1 MASERLQR
9 QIDRLLDEAE
19 EAITR
24 FDWAALFQRAQAVL
38 AMDPENRDALA
49 FLATA
54 ERALATAAALP
65 SSPPSTSMPIASPAA
80 TTDQP
85 LSPEESTYNGEFLGG
100 IKLAACGSVRASH

>member
-1 MASERLQR
+1 MAGERLQR

-24 FDWAALFQRAQAVL
+24 FDWDALFQRAQAVL

-54 ERALATAAALP
+54 EVAEQGAFFEAGLPFDRAIHL
-65 SSPPSTSMPIASPAA
+65 TS
-80 TTDQP
+80 
-85 LSPEESTYNGEFLGG
+85 
-100 IKLAACGSVRASH
+100 

>member
-19 EAITR
+19 EAISR
-24 FDWAALFQRAQAVL
+24 FDWDGLLQRAQAVL

-54 ERALATAAALP
+54 ERALNTAAVV
-65 SSPPSTSMPIASPAA
+65 PPSQLSTSKPLITPTASP
-80 TTDQP
+80 DP
-85 LSPEESTYNGEFLGG
+85 PNLRHF
-100 IKLAACGSVRASH
+100 K